1 MARKHPPKCIL
12 PWVWGSEGRGTG
24 LACPPRT
31 KTLGV
36 PLGLGFLSSSVV
48 APTSPRHHRGQGIR
62 TADFSKT
69 LLKAAATPAVF
80 LQSKQ
85 NMTLVNSI
93 GLLKL

>member
-1 MARKHPPKCIL
+1 MAGKHLSKYTL
-12 PWVWGSEGRGTG
+12 PWVWGSEGRGVG
-24 LACPPRT
+24 LACSPRT
-31 KTLGV
+31 KTQGV
-36 PLGLGFLSSSVV
+36 PLGQGSLSSNVV
-48 APTSPRHHRGQGIR
+48 APTSPRHHRSQGIR